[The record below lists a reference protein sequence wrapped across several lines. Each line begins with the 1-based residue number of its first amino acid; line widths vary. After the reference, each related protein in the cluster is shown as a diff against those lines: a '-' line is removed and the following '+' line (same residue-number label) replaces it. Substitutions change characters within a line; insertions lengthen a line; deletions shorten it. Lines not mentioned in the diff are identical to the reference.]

1 MRLSGQREL
10 GHVDRLRALE
20 QRLLRVSA
28 IVDARFRLIVD
39 GKTALPLTRWGSTQV
54 LG

>member
-1 MRLSGQREL
+1 VRI
-10 GHVDRLRALE
+10 
-20 QRLLRVSA
+20 SA

-39 GKTALPLTRWGSTQV
+39 GKSALPLMRWGSTQV